1 MKGKVK
7 TSKEKV
13 EIGRY
18 DHVYDSTAAYGGAIF
33 WKNNDDYI
41 TLSKGKAYK

>member
-7 TSKEKV
+7 VTKEKV
-13 EIGRY
+13 EVGRY
-18 DHVYDSTAAYGGAIF
+18 DHVYDSTAAYREAIF

-41 TLSKGKAYK
+41 TLSKGKLYK